1 MCIDNACYTQW
12 VFVEIR
18 LLMLIPALL
27 IALNTPMQLGTN
39 VPKELNN
46 SASQQVKCILHTLQ
60 QPYELIAMPWL
71 RARQELRLRRIDGY
85 YTAILLSEMAP
96 FGHLSAP
103 LYLENWYWFEPLAAK
118 ALDRAERQHG
128 VIRGSHQAKWFESIG
143 ITPTVEV
150 NTAEELVLLL
160 KRKRVDSILM
170 DLEAFEETAKRV
182 DLDPDEIASEFFR
195 YVPLGVYFSTTYLQ
209 QYPDFLAQFNQAIPL
224 CSQTPFTL
232 SASEET
238 TILHH
243 VLSEAE
249 SLGKQSKIH
258 SALVQANQ
266 QKWQEQQIVQH
277 DQQWMQEL
285 NLKISGLAEAMLQT
299 ELSQYLRHWQR
310 QFNGQIAEVMLTDQ
324 QGRNVAISEL
334 TSDFW
339 QGDEAKFQRLYQ
351 SELDYVFDE
360 VSFDASTQRFLVH
373 LSIPIKDVSEQH
385 IGVLILGIDV
395 ELTLQQCQLNYRH
408 DSCQ

>member
-1 MCIDNACYTQW
+1 
-12 VFVEIR
+12 
-18 LLMLIPALL
+18 MLISALL
-27 IALNTPMQLGTN
+27 IALNTPLQLGTN

-46 SASQQVKCILHTLQ
+46 SASEQVKCILQTLQ

-96 FGHLSAP
+96 FGQLSAP
-103 LYLENWYWFEPLAAK
+103 LYLENWYWFEPQAAT

-182 DLDPDEIASEFFR
+182 ALDADEIASEFFR

-232 SASEET
+232 SASEQT

-243 VLSEAE
+243 VLSEAVA
-249 SLGKQSKIH
+249 LGKQRKIH
-258 SALVQANQ
+258 SALAQANQ
-266 QKWQEQQIVQH
+266 QKWQEQQIVQY

-285 NLKISGLAEAMLQT
+285 NLQISGLAEAMLQT
-299 ELSQYLRHWQR
+299 ELSQYLRRWQQ

-339 QGDEAKFQRLYQ
+339 QGDEAKFQHLYQ

-395 ELTLQQCQLNYRH
+395 ELTLQQCQLNYSS

>member
-1 MCIDNACYTQW
+1 
-12 VFVEIR
+12 
-18 LLMLIPALL
+18 
-27 IALNTPMQLGTN
+27 MQLGTN

-46 SASQQVKCILHTLQ
+46 SANQQVKCILQKLKH
-60 QPYELIAMPWL
+60 PYELISLPWL

-96 FGHLSAP
+96 FGQLSAP
-103 LYLENWYWFEPLAAK
+103 LYLENWYWFEPQAAT

-150 NTAEELVLLL
+150 NSAEELVLLL

-182 DLDPDEIASEFFR
+182 ELDPSEIASEFFR
-195 YVPLGVYFSTTYLQ
+195 YVPLGVYFSTAYLQ

-232 SASEET
+232 SASEQT
-238 TILHH
+238 TIVHH
-243 VLSEAE
+243 VLHQA
-249 SLGKQSKIH
+249 LALAKQSKIQ
-258 SALVQANQ
+258 SALAQANQ
-266 QKWQEQQIVQH
+266 QQWPEKQIVQY
-277 DQQWMQEL
+277 DQQWIQEL
-285 NLKISGLAEAMLQT
+285 NLQISGLAEAMLQT
-299 ELSQYLRHWQR
+299 ELSQYLQHWQQ
-310 QFNGQIAEVMLTDQ
+310 QFNGQIAEIMLTDQ

-339 QGDEAKFQRLYQ
+339 QGDEAKFQDLYQ
-351 SELDYVFDE
+351 SKLDYVFDE

-395 ELTLQQCQLNYRH
+395 ELTLQQCQLSDGNGR
-408 DSCQ
+408 CL